1 MGMYVINYNKPS
13 AESLLLGSFFN
24 SRLMIS
30 YWRESSSL
38 NSWCFSNE
46 SVSSDISYMVSMI
59 VSLWN
64 GSFLQNI

>member
-1 MGMYVINYNKPS
+1 MRFIKPS

-30 YWRESSSL
+30 YYRESSSL
-38 NSWCFSNE
+38 NSWCFSND

-64 GSFLQNI
+64 GSFLQKI